1 MSLQKHI
8 FAVVS
13 GFCLMMLACLL
24 TEVGIISLSMLALI
38 TALWFV
44 SFIAQSIYFANYTS
58 GGKS

>member
-13 GFCLMMLACLL
+13 GFCLMMLACAVA
-24 TEVGIISLSMLALI
+24 EAGIISLGMLALI

-58 GGKS
+58 GGRS